1 MKIAILG
8 AGALA
13 IGFSKVLEGR
23 GFDIVMWTK
32 FEAEKDELLTTRV
45 NSKLFPGVRL
55 ADEIKITTDIVEAVK
70 GADVILNVLPF
81 VAIKDVI
88 EAIKDIYNKDQIII
102 SATKGI
108 DETSFI
114 TATKLFYEGL
124 GASKIAALSGPS
136 FAIDV
141 AKHTEISLMLG
152 TKSIDAENMT
162 RMLLET
168 SAIKMETT
176 DDIDGI
182 QFCGGIKNAIA
193 VGSGMLAGLNVADST
208 RAAYLATGMT
218 DMAKALVSLGGQKET
233 AYSYAGAGDL
243 MLTCMSPTSRN
254 FTFGYYLGQGLTVD
268 EAFKMMNNKTVEG
281 YKVIRALKK
290 YSEERQIP
298 FYTIPVLYDIVFNGK
313 DVNDIKKV

>member
-13 IGFSKVLEGR
+13 IGFAKVLEAR
-23 GFDIVMWTK
+23 DFDIVMWTK
-32 FEAEKDELLTTRV
+32 FEAEKEEILTTRV
-45 NSKLFPGVRL
+45 NSRLFPGIRL
-55 ADEIKITTDIVEAVK
+55 ADEIKITTDIKEAVV

-81 VAIKDVI
+81 IAIRDTIELIKDFY
-88 EAIKDIYNKDQIII
+88 DKDQIII

-108 DETSFI
+108 DEENFI
-114 TATKLFYEGL
+114 TTTKLFEEGL
-124 GASKIAALSGPS
+124 GATKQVALSGPS

-152 TKSIDAENMT
+152 TTSEEAEKVT
-162 RMLLET
+162 RMLFET
-168 SAIKMETT
+168 DAIKMETT

-182 QFCGGIKNAIA
+182 QFCGAIKNAIA

-218 DMAKALVSLGGQKET
+218 DMAKALVMLGGKKET

-254 FTFGYYLGQGLTVD
+254 FTFGYYLGQGLNVD
-268 EAFKMMNNKTVEG
+268 EAFKLMNNKTVEG

-290 YSEERQIP
+290 YSGEKDIP

-313 DVNDIKKV
+313 DVNNIKKV

>member
-13 IGFSKVLEGR
+13 IGFAKVLEGR
-23 GFDIVMWTK
+23 NFDIVMWTK
-32 FEAEKDELLTTRV
+32 FEAEKDEILTTRV
-45 NSKLFPGVRL
+45 NSKLFPGIRL
-55 ADEIKITTDIVEAVK
+55 ADEVKITTDIVEAVK

-81 VAIKDVI
+81 IAIRDTIELIKDLYD
-88 EAIKDIYNKDQIII
+88 EKQIII

-108 DETSFI
+108 DEENFI
-114 TATKLFYEGL
+114 TTTKLFEEYL
-124 GASKIAALSGPS
+124 GATKISALSGPS

-152 TKSIDAENMT
+152 TKSKEAEDMT

-168 SAIKMETT
+168 EAIKMETT
-176 DDIDGI
+176 EDIDGI
-182 QFCGGIKNAIA
+182 QFCGAIKNAIA

-254 FTFGYYLGQGLTVD
+254 FTFGYYLGQGLNVD

-290 YSEERQIP
+290 YSGEMDVP

-313 DVNDIKKV
+313 DVNNIKKV